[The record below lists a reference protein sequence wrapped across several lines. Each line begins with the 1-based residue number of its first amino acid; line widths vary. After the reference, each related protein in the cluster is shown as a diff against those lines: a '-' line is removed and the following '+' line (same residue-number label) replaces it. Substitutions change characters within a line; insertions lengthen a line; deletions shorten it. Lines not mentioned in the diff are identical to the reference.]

1 MSAKEIKELR
11 QSGKLEEALLLAT
24 KELEEAKAPL
34 IMSVEFVGD
43 QNIPA
48 DLTWPKR
55 NLSWVYY
62 EYLKSGVEANDFQ
75 CIEKYLT
82 LLKDLELPVGE
93 EMIFDSCAWQIGKYI
108 YLLCKEKDV
117 DYKKIEFLDNIIK
130 YFHFTKPSESY
141 TFLLKAFMKAYKDF
155 VNFSVFANWWDLDN
169 LMPVDYLNTEFND
182 RKISSTAEQAFNL
195 CSKHILNKWC
205 KWANGISHE
214 QNIHNDSTY
223 NFVDKL
229 EKVTEEHPE
238 YIYLPYYKVKIQLA
252 LQKET
257 DVLPT
262 LIPFVRKTQGQFWAW
277 GLLGEVLA
285 SDQEKE
291 FSCLCKAL
299 LCTAPPEML
308 TKTKER
314 LVKILISKEMYNE
327 AKTEIEQIIETKQ
340 NNGYKI
346 SNDLTNWTSQEW
358 YKDAVSER
366 SNHTMYKNHSGSAE
380 EILYHDIPEEKVV
393 VEFVNKHKEILNF
406 VSENKFGFF
415 KYGRQ
420 IKDVKIGDL
429 LNVRFKDGD
438 DNGRYL
444 VNTISKTDD
453 ESFRSKFYRPITGLV
468 KIREGSSFGFV
479 DDVFIHPDFVT
490 KMNLINGSEVT
501 GFALKTF
508 NKSKNEW
515 GWKYVNS

>member
-1 MSAKEIKELR
+1 
-11 QSGKLEEALLLAT
+11 
-24 KELEEAKAPL
+24 
-34 IMSVEFVGD
+34 
-43 QNIPA
+43 
-48 DLTWPKR
+48 
-55 NLSWVYY
+55 
-62 EYLKSGVEANDFQ
+62 
-75 CIEKYLT
+75 
-82 LLKDLELPVGE
+82 
-93 EMIFDSCAWQIGKYI
+93 
-108 YLLCKEKDV
+108 
-117 DYKKIEFLDNIIK
+117 
-130 YFHFTKPSESY
+130 
-141 TFLLKAFMKAYKDF
+141 MKAYKDF

-420 IKDVKIGDL
+420 IKDVK
-429 LNVRFKDGD
+429 NWRF
-438 DNGRYL
+438 
-444 VNTISKTDD
+444 
-453 ESFRSKFYRPITGLV
+453 
-468 KIREGSSFGFV
+468 
-479 DDVFIHPDFVT
+479 
-490 KMNLINGSEVT
+490 
-501 GFALKTF
+501 A
-508 NKSKNEW
+508 
-515 GWKYVNS
+515 